1 MDELL
6 RAIAYQT
13 ILLERIAVAL
23 EGNGMVPNYQIG
35 LDSFLSFDWDT
46 IGATIEQVDGDG
58 VAAVSWRGNRYTRR
72 SASNKFEPA
81 IWFSRAIGKDEA
93 GNPKYER
100 LITFKRLAEAE
111 PLPVKLRGNYARN
124 Q

>member
-6 RAIAYQT
+6 RAIAHQT
-13 ILLERIAVAL
+13 TLLERIAVAL

-46 IGATIEQVDGDG
+46 IGATIDQIDGDG
-58 VAAVSWRGNRYTRR
+58 VAAVTWRGNRYLRR

-81 IWFSRAIGKDEA
+81 IWFSRAVGTDEA
-93 GNPKYER
+93 GNPKYDR

-111 PLPVKLRGNYARN
+111 PLPVKIKGNYARN
-124 Q
+124 